1 VDRRKISTCV
11 SLFLFLL
18 TVFYFAA
25 PRDLFASQLALEI
38 TTDKTEYD
46 PGEVVT
52 VTVRIFLDGQPV
64 SGHIDR
70 AYIDVTDAAG
80 FPHRSYISKDFTQ
93 VSPGVFVAYGKAGR
107 PGSRQ
112 VYVAAST
119 TVKEGC
125 CCERICGVG
134 FAFYSVRQ
142 VCQPCY
148 QPCYQPCCQPCWQP
162 CYPCAECRAPDFFL
176 KYFVDRPDIG
186 GEEKLILSIK
196 DHVMQQLL
204 QMANPIT
211 FREAPPHS
219 VMWSDF
225 PGMGW
230 TNDALADLG
239 LSLDPE
245 TGMIS
250 GYLGS
255 AALTKDKYFFFIE
268 ALNPGGEV
276 IAGIWIEIYLI

>member
-1 VDRRKISTCV
+1 
-11 SLFLFLL
+11 
-18 TVFYFAA
+18 
-25 PRDLFASQLALEI
+25 
-38 TTDKTEYD
+38 
-46 PGEVVT
+46 
-52 VTVRIFLDGQPV
+52 
-64 SGHIDR
+64 
-70 AYIDVTDAAG
+70 
-80 FPHRSYISKDFTQ
+80 
-93 VSPGVFVAYGKAGR
+93 
-107 PGSRQ
+107 
-112 VYVAAST
+112 
-119 TVKEGC
+119 
-125 CCERICGVG
+125 
-134 FAFYSVRQ
+134 
-142 VCQPCY
+142 
-148 QPCYQPCCQPCWQP
+148 
-162 CYPCAECRAPDFFL
+162 
-176 KYFVDRPDIG
+176 
-186 GEEKLILSIK
+186 
-196 DHVMQQLL
+196 MQQLL